1 VGPRNSW
8 SKERLA
14 EVAVAECGNEVLQ
27 RMTASGAVQLAPEL
41 AEGARQLRH
50 YMRRVRETWRVWLGF
65 GTGVD
70 G

>member
-1 VGPRNSW
+1 MR
-8 SKERLA
+8 
-14 EVAVAECGNEVLQ
+14 
-27 RMTASGAVQLAPEL
+27 RMSASGAVQLAPEL

-70 G
+70 